1 MSCPQDPHRPHFPF
15 KNPFSMILPKG
26 SSHLSPKL
34 LSLLNAFEESLAEKL
49 KCLKPGCGA
58 RAFSLSWMKEVMA
71 SLSTIHTSVRV
82 LVKELELPVCGWDEK
97 WIDVYMENSVSLLDI
112 CTAFSSEISRINQSN
127 LYLRSTVQTLEGEP
141 KQFARAQS
149 LLEGWR
155 RRLDSGNPRLENC
168 FVTVDRL
175 VESLKFPKKKD
186 SGKERVLMRALYG
199 VRVVTIF
206 LCSVVAVAFS
216 GSSGNMKKGFEVLE
230 GCLWAEA
237 FVDLQSSVTDEIRD
251 NGGVT
256 RLKELEAVDASVKKL
271 YPIVEP
277 GVDLDAVGGGF
288 SLQNATSELRKNA
301 DVLSEGLDLLA
312 KEVDGFFHVILTG
325 RNAMLSNIRVG
336 SNNVSKSMQD
346 RKSSGG
352 VNSVNNKY

>member
-49 KCLKPGCGA
+49 KRLKPGC
-58 RAFSLSWMKEVMA
+58 RAHIFSLSWMKEVMA
-71 SLSTIHTSVRV
+71 SLSAIHTSVRV

-97 WIDVYMENSVSLLDI
+97 WVDVYMENSLSLLDI

-127 LYLRSTVQTLEGEP
+127 LYLRSTAQSLEGEP
-141 KQFARAQS
+141 KQFARAHS
-149 LLEGWR
+149 SLEGWR
-155 RRLDSGNPRLENC
+155 LRLDSGNPRLENC
-168 FVTVDRL
+168 FGTLDHL

-216 GSSGNMKKGFEVLE
+216 GSSGNLKKGFEVFE

-237 FVDLQSSVTDEIRD
+237 FVDLQSSVSDEIRD
-251 NGGVT
+251 RGGVT
-256 RLKELEAVDASVKKL
+256 RLKELEDVESSVKKL

-277 GVDLDAVGGGF
+277 HRVDLDAVGGGS
-288 SLQNATSELRKNA
+288 SLQNVTSEFGKN
-301 DVLSEGLDLLA
+301 VNGVSEGLDLLA
-312 KEVDGFFHVILTG
+312 KEVDGFFHVVLTG

-336 SNNVSKSMQD
+336 SSKVSKSMQD
-346 RKSSGG
+346 RKSGG
-352 VNSVNNKY
+352 GGEFCE